1 MCVMKSVN
9 RRLSE
14 CVPACLFVRA
24 DCVHK
29 DMRLLMLEIWPG
41 DISQACSDRC
51 VPALVCK
58 CARARCMHTHVPAGL
73 GAPDLASRLAIFPQ
87 ARSWRCL
94 PFFVSVCVCVCQR
107 TPRAMPAHSPSNSMR
122 MFLRPRVQH
131 RTACAA
137 SLTLRSYFSVLKA
150 CISLCLALAPPIKED
165 G

>member
-1 MCVMKSVN
+1 MCARVFVCACGLCAQGYALADVGDLAWGHLTGMLRQVCTCTCVQMCTCTLYAHTCS
-9 RRLSE
+9 RWPWSSRLG
-14 CVPACLFVRA
+14 L
-24 DCVHK
+24 
-29 DMRLLMLEIWPG
+29 
-41 DISQACSDRC
+41 QACNLPTGTLLE
-51 VPALVCK
+51 VLALLCE
-58 CARARCMHTHVPAGL
+58 C
-73 GAPDLASRLAIFPQ
+73 
-87 ARSWRCL
+87 
-94 PFFVSVCVCVCQR
+94 VCVCVCQR

>member
-1 MCVMKSVN
+1 M
-9 RRLSE
+9 
-14 CVPACLFVRA
+14 PACLFVRA

-94 PFFVSVCVCVCQR
+94 PFFVSVCVCV
-107 TPRAMPAHSPSNSMR
+107 PAHSPSYASA
-122 MFLRPRVQH
+122 LPEQQH
-131 RTACAA
+131 AHVPPPKGSAPHCLCGFTD
-137 SLTLRSYFSVLKA
+137 FEVLLFRA
-150 CISLCLALAPPIKED
+150 
-165 G
+165 

>member
-1 MCVMKSVN
+1 MKSVN

-73 GAPDLASRLAIFPQ
+73 GAPDLASRLAIFRLQ
-87 ARSWRCL
+87 ACNL
-94 PFFVSVCVCVCQR
+94 PTGTLLEVLALLCECVCVCV
-107 TPRAMPAHSPSNSMR
+107 PAHSPSYASA
-122 MFLRPRVQH
+122 LPEQQH
-131 RTACAA
+131 AHVPPPKGSAPHCLCGFTD
-137 SLTLRSYFSVLKA
+137 FEVLLFRA
-150 CISLCLALAPPIKED
+150 
-165 G
+165 